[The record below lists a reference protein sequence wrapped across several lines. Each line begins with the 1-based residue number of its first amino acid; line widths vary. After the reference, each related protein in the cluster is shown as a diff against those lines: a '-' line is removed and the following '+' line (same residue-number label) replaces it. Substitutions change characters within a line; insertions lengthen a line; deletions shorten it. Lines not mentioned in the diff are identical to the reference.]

1 MSCLFT
7 KQRIMDSGLGSD
19 EDRRTKTKEQKQR
32 HNQQLLSGCFIDAA
46 SLTDDGEEI
55 SNRRTDERR
64 QGALIFQTSIPNF
77 SMLQMS
83 SSQEH
88 SDFPSMSNSCS
99 SLPITINDPNT
110 PFNSIVQLDA
120 ERADS
125 ASKTPLGFYVDLNDV
140 EEAPSPTPSTS
151 AKKNI
156 FSMVI
161 DFEAPKKDMP
171 SRLSSSLTLRRRTL
185 TENKNK
191 KKPAASSSDSA
202 HSNANS
208 CENSEINLL
217 SNGKESRLKH
227 ASSSSSSCSN
237 NAVNNNSFENNEEQK
252 ETEKLEINN
261 SIERANDECVETKEE
276 NVAPSACEE
285 QTETE
290 KKEEEKPENANENA
304 NESAAQTQVINL
316 YALSVLNF
324 DLVCIVYGIVF
335 VYCLY
340 GLPLMWHSFVNAT
353 IITSYIFKSLF
364 LFGGNIFC

>member
-1 MSCLFT
+1 
-7 KQRIMDSGLGSD
+7 MDSGLGSD
-19 EDRRTKTKEQKQR
+19 EDRRTRTKEQKQR

-55 SNRRTDERR
+55 NHRRTDERR

-99 SLPITINDPNT
+99 SLPIAINDPNT
-110 PFNSIVQLDA
+110 PFNSIVQLDT
-120 ERADS
+120 ERVDS

-202 HSNANS
+202 QSNANS

-217 SNGKESRLKH
+217 TNGKESRLKH

-237 NAVNNNSFENNEEQK
+237 NAVNNSFENNEEQK
-252 ETEKLEINN
+252 EPEKIEIP
-261 SIERANDECVETKEE
+261 ERTNDECVETKEE
-276 NVAPSACEE
+276 NVAPLACEE

-290 KKEEEKPENANENA
+290 KKEEEKPENANEC
-304 NESAAQTQVINL
+304 AAPTQVINL
-316 YALSVLNF
+316 YALSVLN
-324 DLVCIVYGIVF
+324 
-335 VYCLY
+335 
-340 GLPLMWHSFVNAT
+340 
-353 IITSYIFKSLF
+353 
-364 LFGGNIFC
+364 LFGMHCLWYCVCLVLI

>member
-1 MSCLFT
+1 
-7 KQRIMDSGLGSD
+7 MDSGLGSD
-19 EDRRTKTKEQKQR
+19 EDRRTRTKEQKQR

-55 SNRRTDERR
+55 NHRRTDERR

-99 SLPITINDPNT
+99 SLPITTNDPNT

-120 ERADS
+120 ERVDS

-202 HSNANS
+202 QSNANS

-217 SNGKESRLKH
+217 SNGKEIRLKH

-237 NAVNNNSFENNEEQK
+237 NAVNYSFENNEEQK
-252 ETEKLEINN
+252 ETEKVDVNN
-261 SIERANDECVETKEE
+261 STEITNAECLESKEE
-276 NVAPSACEE
+276 NVAPCGCEE
-285 QTETE
+285 QTETETE
-290 KKEEEKPENANENA
+290 KKEEEKPENVNENA
-304 NESAAQTQVINL
+304 NECTAQAQVINL

-335 VYCLY
+335 V
-340 GLPLMWHSFVNAT
+340 
-353 IITSYIFKSLF
+353 
-364 LFGGNIFC
+364 